1 MFYTIKRPLIS
12 EKNSMHNE
20 LGIYTFEVDK
30 KASKPEI
37 KAAVEKMFRVKVK
50 AVRTSVCRARTK
62 KNKYG
67 ESAVKYWKKA
77 LVQLKPGEKIAI
89 FEGA

>member
-1 MFYTIKRPLIS
+1 MFYTIKKPLIS
-12 EKNSMHNE
+12 EKNSMMNE
-20 LGIYTFEVDK
+20 KGVYTFEVER

-50 AVRTSVCRARTK
+50 SVRTSVCRGRTTR
-62 KNKYG
+62 NKYG
-67 ESAVKYWKKA
+67 TSSVKYWKKA
-77 LVQLKPGEKIAI
+77 MVQLKAGERIAL